1 MIRTPYRRRVAATL
15 VAAAAAAI
23 LAVLAATAWAPL
35 AEAHDHRIPETALR
49 KGARDLQGGL
59 LVAESFWSRS
69 TGEDRC
75 EGDYTDYVFRY
86 PESTGWRPAAS
97 CESGSSSPNPR
108 LLHGKHAPEDG
119 RRRLPRR

>member
-86 PESTGWRPAAS
+86 PRVDRVAA
-97 CESGSSSPNPR
+97 GSELRVRIVKPQPPTPSR
-108 LLHGKHAPEDG
+108 
-119 RRRLPRR
+119 